1 MKSSKPYWLAIV
13 SLSLALAG
21 ALSIL
26 LTGQPTSL
34 AEDGRKQIHL
44 SSEERKM
51 VLGEMRRLLE
61 SSQLIVQG
69 LADQNLNS
77 IEKAASAVGSKA
89 ITTVDLKLAPKLPP
103 EFRQLG
109 FGTHKAFDEIAQL
122 ARDKQ
127 SPEVIQS
134 KLATTMNNCVS
145 CHAAYQIPEL
155 RIKK

>member
-1 MKSSKPYWLAIV
+1 MKSAKPYWLAIV
-13 SLSLALAG
+13 SLSLALTG
-21 ALSIL
+21 ALSIIFS
-26 LTGQPTSL
+26 GQTSK
-34 AEDGRKQIHL
+34 ADDGRTSIHL

-51 VLGEMRRLLE
+51 VLSEMRRLLE
-61 SSQLIVQG
+61 ASQLIVQG
-69 LADQNLNS
+69 LADQDLSS

-127 SPEVIQS
+127 SPDMIQR

-145 CHAAYQIPEL
+145 CHTAYQIPEAGT
-155 RIKK
+155 KK